1 MLSKGFSAAVI
12 GVTATVIEVEV
23 DVSPGLPN
31 FTVVGLPDAAVQE
44 ARDRVRAA
52 IKNSGFGFPAARIT
66 VNLAPADVRKEGSS
80 FDLPMALGLLAT
92 QGFLPLEALQTVLVA
107 GELALDGAIRPVGNA
122 INIALA
128 AAENGYKSVLLP
140 VDNAPEAAVVE
151 GITVYTP
158 RT

>member
-52 IKNSGFGFPAARIT
+52 IKNSGFGFPAARIP

-92 QGFLPLEALQTVLVA
+92 QGFLPLEALKIGRAHV
-107 GELALDGAIRPVGNA
+107 
-122 INIALA
+122 
-128 AAENGYKSVLLP
+128 
-140 VDNAPEAAVVE
+140 
-151 GITVYTP
+151 
-158 RT
+158 